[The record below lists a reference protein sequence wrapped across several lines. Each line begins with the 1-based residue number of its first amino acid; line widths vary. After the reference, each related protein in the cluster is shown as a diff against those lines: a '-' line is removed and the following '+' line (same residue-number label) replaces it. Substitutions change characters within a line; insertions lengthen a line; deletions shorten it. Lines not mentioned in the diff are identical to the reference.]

1 MIPTTQNEP
10 HLDFDDE
17 DDLDDDAP
25 AEKIREP
32 VKLTRYD
39 KKRAKLV
46 DAEAKRDALLTQGTL
61 SQNQILLLRLLE
73 DEVVLA
79 KKKFAAETA
88 RGMTDEG
95 RAHER
100 IDEYRK
106 TPEGRDALNA
116 TRRKKRA
123 APNADL
129 SGLTEDEKAKH
140 KRELANSRQRE
151 LNRRK
156 KEARQYESAA
166 DADQRKE
173 SQRLRT
179 AKSRAKKDAQ
189 PILVDGVVTP
199 ALEPVLDFELD
210 ACKVGLENC
219 GNTIAQLDRLV
230 AGLGDLSLLQGESL
244 VAYRGAV
251 QKRKSLLGQY
261 ESLLSQ
267 IASHYVIP
275 TSVMAA
281 GSDTSTVE
289 VGEIGP
295 AKQGDLP
302 EWGRF

>member
-10 HLDFDDE
+10 HIELDDE

-32 VKLTRYD
+32 IRLMRYD
-39 KKRAKLV
+39 KRRAEMH
-46 DAEAKRDALLTQGTL
+46 DAEAKRDALLAQGSL
-61 SQNQILLLRLLE
+61 SQNQRLLLRVLE
-73 DEVVLA
+73 DRVVA
-79 KKKFAAETA
+79 ATKKFVAETA
-88 RGMTDEG
+88 RGKTDEG

-116 TRRKKRA
+116 ARRKKRA
-123 APNADL
+123 APNTDL
-129 SGLTEDEKAKH
+129 SDLTEDEKAKH
-140 KRELANSRQRE
+140 KRELANARQRE
-151 LNRRK
+151 FNRRK
-156 KEARQYESAA
+156 KEERQHESAA

-173 SQRLRT
+173 NQRLRT

-189 PILVDGVVTP
+189 PMRVDGVAAP
-199 ALEPVLDFELD
+199 ALEPGLDVELD
-210 ACKVGLENC
+210 ACNNSLENC
-219 GNTIAQLDRLV
+219 GKTIAQLDRLV
-230 AGLGDLSLLQGESL
+230 AGLGDLSLLKGERL

-251 QKRKSLLGQY
+251 QKRKSLLAQY
-261 ESLLSQ
+261 EALLSQ
-267 IASHYVIP
+267 IAKHPLIP
-275 TSVMAA
+275 TSVMMA
-281 GSDTSTVE
+281 GNGTSIVE